1 MVFERI
7 EHAAY
12 ALPPRKE
19 RGHPQNL
26 FRMYMMNWLLNGDT
40 PEVAEQK
47 ARKALGADD
56 FVIDW
61 TGSGE

>member
-1 MVFERI
+1 MLSKVGNV
-7 EHAAY
+7 AY
-12 ALPPRKE
+12 ALPPRKK

-26 FRMYMMNWLLNGDT
+26 FRMYMMMWLLHGDT
-40 PEVAEQK
+40 REVAEQK